1 MFIFFISFRK
11 LRHRISFESQPG
23 AATRPFKGF
32 IMSTQNIDWL
42 GHDPQSLIP
51 RLRTLLADVEAAAA
65 SATYYFPKESVALD
79 DWVLM
84 RRAVP
89 CLAGRST
96 GHPDITD
103 GAPTITS
110 EVFFIDTERRLAR
123 SLSRWYLLED
133 PLSDDFSP
141 SEVFPGGGN

>member
-1 MFIFFISFRK
+1 
-11 LRHRISFESQPG
+11 
-23 AATRPFKGF
+23 
-32 IMSTQNIDWL
+32 MSTQRIDWL
-42 GHDPQSLIP
+42 GHNPAALIP
-51 RLRTLLADVEAAAA
+51 RLRTLLADVEAVATSA
-65 SATYYFPKESVALD
+65 SYPFPKESVAMD

-96 GHPDITD
+96 GHPSITD

-110 EVFFIDTERRLAR
+110 EVFFIDMERRLAR

-133 PLSDDFSP
+133 PM
-141 SEVFPGGGN
+141 SEEFGASEIFPGGGN

>member
-1 MFIFFISFRK
+1 
-11 LRHRISFESQPG
+11 
-23 AATRPFKGF
+23 
-32 IMSTQNIDWL
+32 MSTQRIDWL
-42 GHDPQSLIP
+42 GHNPKALIP

-65 SATYYFPKESVALD
+65 SEAYSFPKESVALD

-133 PLSDDFSP
+133 PMNEEFSASDI
-141 SEVFPGGGN
+141 FPGEGN

>member
-1 MFIFFISFRK
+1 MCK
-11 LRHRISFESQPG
+11 
-23 AATRPFKGF
+23 
-32 IMSTQNIDWL
+32 QNIDWL
-42 GHDPQSLIP
+42 GHNPDALIP
-51 RLRTLLADVEAAAA
+51 RIRTLLADVEAAAA
-65 SATYYFPKESVALD
+65 SAAYPFPKETVAMD

-96 GHPDITD
+96 GHPGITD

-110 EVFFIDTERRLAR
+110 EVFFIDMERRLAR

-133 PLSDDFSP
+133 PMNADSCASDF
-141 SEVFPGGGN
+141 FPGNGN